1 MNLNPTFDSLYRQLG
16 RATFGLLLA
25 TITSFGITLLCALLG
40 LSRAVASLN
49 GVSLSIASVFIVLL
63 SFFLVASLVDAV
75 IRWLDRRNQS

>member
-1 MNLNPTFDSLYRQLG
+1 MNPTFDKLYRQLG
-16 RATFGLLLA
+16 RATFGLLVA

-49 GVSLSIASVFIVLL
+49 GVSLSVASVFIVLL
-63 SFFLVASLVDAV
+63 SLFLVASLVGAV

>member
-1 MNLNPTFDSLYRQLG
+1 MNMNPTFDSLYRQLG

-75 IRWLDRRNQS
+75 IRWLNRRNQS

>member
-1 MNLNPTFDSLYRQLG
+1 MNMNPTFDSLYRQLG